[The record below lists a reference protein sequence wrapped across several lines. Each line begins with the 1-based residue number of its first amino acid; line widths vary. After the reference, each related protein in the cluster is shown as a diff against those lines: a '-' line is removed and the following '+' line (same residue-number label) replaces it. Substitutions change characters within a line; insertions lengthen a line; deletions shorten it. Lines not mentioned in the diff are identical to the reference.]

1 MAQHVSSFEQ
11 SAEAAIRSLGGSDR
25 VQAVDGSTDPARAS
39 EALSTLAEKACV
51 LLRASLDS
59 GATEPGFAPV
69 PLSPYW
75 IKVTRGSA
83 EIQAVSA
90 VGNGETKP
98 VTRKVGR
105 VIMEQAPVPESEVGT
120 ITRVVLSLDKGGDAL
135 GSNVTVAEVWTAE
148 DVTGANRLRT
158 LASRLAR
165 VLAVPASLP
174 NNLPTTES
182 ELNDKTL
189 PEVSPGALS
198 RFVLRA
204 EGPRL
209 VLRDFANTG
218 PRENLSTHV
227 LIGLVFACAA
237 GTSWYFFAN
246 TRASLTALSA
256 PYIAWIAGSAIL
268 TLAAVAFLGVAQFA
282 GRYSATSAP
291 LVAFGGGKLV
301 VQPWVSRKGAV
312 GLDLEGRF
320 GAAIDLVE
328 VQSITVEDRKGKHA
342 VEVKTDHG
350 PFDALVTDDHALAE
364 MVAGALARTLSDL
377 RPKVSR
383 PTAKQRARLRAA
395 TAQ

>member
-1 MAQHVSSFEQ
+1 MAQHISSFEQ
-11 SAEAAIRSLGGSDR
+11 SAEAAIRSLGGGDR
-25 VQAVDGSTDPARAS
+25 VQAVDGSTDPARAA
-39 EALSTLAEKACV
+39 EVLSTLAEKGSV
-51 LLRASLDS
+51 LVRASSDS
-59 GATEPGFAPV
+59 GAVEPGFAPA
-69 PLSPYW
+69 PTSPYW
-75 IKVTRGSA
+75 IKLTRGSA

-90 VGNGETKP
+90 IGAGATKP
-98 VTRKVGR
+98 IARKVSR

-148 DVTGANRLRT
+148 EATGATRLRT

-165 VLAVPASLP
+165 VLSVPASLP
-174 NNLPTTES
+174 NNLPASET
-182 ELNDKTL
+182 ELNDKAL
-189 PEVSPGALS
+189 PEVSHGALS

-209 VLRDFANTG
+209 VLRDFANIG
-218 PRENLSTHV
+218 PRENLSTHL
-227 LIGLVFACAA
+227 LIGVVFALAA
-237 GTSWYFFAN
+237 GASWYFFAN
-246 TRASLTALSA
+246 TRASLTAFSA
-256 PYIAWIAGSAIL
+256 PYLGWVAGSAIL

-301 VQPWVSRKGAV
+301 VLPWVSRKGAV

-328 VQSITVEDRKGKHA
+328 VQSITVQDRKGKHA
-342 VEVKTDHG
+342 VEITTDHG
-350 PFDALVTDDHALAE
+350 PFDALLTGDRALAE
-364 MVAGALARTLSDL
+364 MVAGALARTVNDL
-377 RPKVSR
+377 RPKAAR